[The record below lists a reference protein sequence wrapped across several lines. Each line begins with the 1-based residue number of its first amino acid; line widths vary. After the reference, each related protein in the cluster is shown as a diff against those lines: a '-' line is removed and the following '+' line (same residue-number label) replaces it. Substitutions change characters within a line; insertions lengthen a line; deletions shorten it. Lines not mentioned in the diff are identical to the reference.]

1 MSRGKNFI
9 DRGIFEETLAQIDTT
24 QGKKYRDLATI
35 YGDLSRF
42 VVAII
47 AITPPQQLQET
58 YNKLGWGGAANV
70 RAMHEA
76 AQHWYKTYHPGRL
89 PRAVGDDQPRV
100 AEDAAQKKSDAAPL
114 N

>member
-9 DRGIFEETLAQIDTT
+9 DRGVFEKILGQIDTV
-24 QGKKYRDLATI
+24 QGNKYQDLATI

-47 AITPPQQLQET
+47 ASTPPQQLQET

-76 AQHWYKTYHPGRL
+76 AEHWYKTYHPVRL
-89 PRAVGDDQPRV
+89 PQEEGSAQTGNQP
-100 AEDAAQKKSDAAPL
+100 DATR
-114 N
+114 

>member
-9 DRGIFEETLAQIDTT
+9 DRDIFEEILSQIDTA
-24 QGKKYRDLATI
+24 QGNKYRDLATI

-42 VVAII
+42 AVAII
-47 AITPPQQLQET
+47 ASTPPQQLQET

-76 AQHWYKTYHPGRL
+76 AVHWYNTYHLGRL
-89 PRAVGDDQPRV
+89 PKVLLNPALQGGLHD
-100 AEDAAQKKSDAAPL
+100 KAAPRP
-114 N
+114 